1 MISKAASVAAADDRI
16 VAAWLGGS
24 FAAGTAD
31 AFSDIDLHCAITDE
45 SADWFA
51 GHWSDVA
58 RQITPLVLAGPIRGV
73 LGGFVITPEWL
84 HLDMVFHRQSQ
95 CDPSALTSAR
105 PLFDRTGSL
114 LPAERIAPGE
124 PPGEPY
130 FPADAVNLYLYL
142 LGNLAVVLGRG
153 EVLLA
158 MNGAVIRR
166 DVGLVPVMLA
176 ENGVRKH
183 DGNKRLNRYLTAS
196 QLEVLES
203 LPPLT
208 ARRDSVIRFDQLVAA
223 DLIKRGRALAERTG
237 SPWPADLELATTAYL
252 KRSLDASFGPG

>member
-1 MISKAASVAAADDRI
+1 MIDKACAVAAADDRI
-16 VAAWLGGS
+16 LAAWLGGS

-51 GHWSDVA
+51 GHWTDIA
-58 RQITPLVLAGPIRGV
+58 RQITPLVLAAPIPGV
-73 LGGFVITPEWL
+73 LGGMVITPEWL
-84 HLDMVFHRQSQ
+84 HVDLVFHRRSQ
-95 CDPSALTSAR
+95 CDPATLTSVR
-105 PLFDRTGSL
+105 PLFDRTGKL
-114 LPAERIAPGE
+114 LPAEHSPAPD
-124 PPGEPY
+124 PPGDPY
-130 FPADAVNLYLYL
+130 FPVHAVNLYFYL

-158 MNGAVIRR
+158 ANGAIMRR

-183 DGNKRLNRYLTAS
+183 DGQKRLNCYLTES
-196 QLEVLES
+196 QLAFLES

-208 ARRDSVIRFDQLVAA
+208 ATPDSVIAFDQLVAA
-223 DLIKRGRALAERTG
+223 DLIQRGRDLAERTG
-237 SPWPADLELATTAYL
+237 SRWPAELEQATTGYL
-252 KRSLDASFGPG
+252 RRCLNVSFGPG